1 MSEEET
7 RDREPEAQSADG
19 PPPPS
24 PESPAA
30 GTSAEDWRDKYLRA
44 LAELD
49 NYRKRMERER
59 EQTRLYAVEALVR
72 DLLPV
77 LDSLELALA
86 ADGGAEAIR
95 AGVEL
100 ARQEALRVLADRGLA
115 PIEALGRLFDPREHE
130 AAGTVFDPTRPEGTV
145 VTELRRGYR
154 LRDRVVRPARVQ
166 IAVSPTDQKETD

>member
-7 RDREPEAQSADG
+7 RDREPEAQGADR

-24 PESPAA
+24 PESPAPEP
-30 GTSAEDWRDKYLRA
+30 SAEEWRDKYLRA

-77 LDSLELALA
+77 LDSLELALGA
-86 ADGGAEAIR
+86 EGGADAIR
-95 AGVEL
+95 AGVDL
-100 ARQEALRVLADRGLA
+100 ARQEALRILADRGLS
-115 PIEALGRLFDPREHE
+115 PIEATGRMFDPREHE
-130 AAGTVFDPTRPEGTV
+130 AAGTVLDTTRPQGTV
-145 VTELRRGYR
+145 VTEVRRGYR
-154 LRDRVVRPARVQ
+154 LRDRVVRPARVH
-166 IAVSPTDQKETD
+166 IAVPPPEQKETD

>member
-1 MSEEET
+1 MSN
-7 RDREPEAQSADG
+7 RRGHPWMV
-19 PPPPS
+19 
-24 PESPAA
+24 PA
-30 GTSAEDWRDKYLRA
+30 LLA
-44 LAELD
+44 L
-49 NYRKRMERER
+49 
-59 EQTRLYAVEALVR
+59 
-72 DLLPV
+72 
-77 LDSLELALA
+77 LALA
-86 ADGGAEAIR
+86 CAYRMATATAPAREWTLPHLPVPVAREPALITAVGQGVEVHALARLADLAE
-95 AGVEL
+95 EL